1 MGKIIIVAESG
12 SDVPA
17 DLRERLGIR
26 IAPMHV
32 IFGRE
37 SREDG
42 TFSPSEVIEYY
53 RRTGKIPSTSGAME
67 YDFNRVFEE
76 ILSSEPEA
84 SVLHIAYSAV
94 TTCSFECAR
103 RAAEEFPQMPFAQVD
118 TGMFSFGHCSVVT
131 KTAQMLMEHPEW
143 TLEDARTAA
152 QDLVDHSCM
161 AFVPD
166 GFEFLKAG
174 GRVRNTAALV
184 GELLKIHPRI
194 DMIGGYLVPVRKYR
208 GRMERVIPAMIRD
221 FVREYETEGPE
232 IWLGHTPEFSLQN
245 RKAAEDTLR
254 ELGFSQIHW
263 IECGS
268 VITTHGGT
276 GCFGLSG
283 FGKKR
288 EKEQTGSG
296 AGT

>member
-17 DLRERLGIR
+17 DLRERYGIR
-26 IAPMHV
+26 IVPMHV
-32 IFGRE
+32 VFGRE

-42 TFSPSEVIEYY
+42 TFPPSEVIEYY

-67 YDFNRVFEE
+67 YDFSRVFEE
-76 ILSSEPEA
+76 ILGSEPEA

-94 TTCSFECAR
+94 TTCSYTCAR

-118 TGMFSFGHCSVVT
+118 TGMFSYGHFSVVA
-131 KTAQMLMEHPEW
+131 KTAQMIEDHPEW
-143 TLEDARTAA
+143 TLEDAGKAA
-152 QDLVDHSCM
+152 QDLVDHACM

-221 FVREYETEGPE
+221 FVKEYKTERPE
-232 IWLGHTPEFSLQN
+232 IWLGHTPEFSPQCK
-245 RKAAEDTLR
+245 KAAEDSLR
-254 ELGFSQIHW
+254 DLGFTMIRW
-263 IECGS
+263 TACGS

-283 FGKKR
+283 FGKKTA
-288 EKEQTGSG
+288 EE
-296 AGT
+296 